1 MRGLV
6 RERTQQ
12 LGAGTSVGTEVFTAR
27 RCRNSYGIAV
37 RVAYDESR
45 HKGLPVVVDP
55 RDNRRWVENVVES
68 VFPAQWMV
76 LMC

>member
-12 LGAGTSVGTEVFTAR
+12 IGLSNSVGQEIFGTR

-37 RVAYDESR
+37 RVPYDETKHR
-45 HKGLPVVVDP
+45 WLPTITDQL
-55 RDNRRWVENVVES
+55 NSSRWVEHMVEC
-68 VFPAQWMV
+68 VPFPNDKA
-76 LMC
+76 